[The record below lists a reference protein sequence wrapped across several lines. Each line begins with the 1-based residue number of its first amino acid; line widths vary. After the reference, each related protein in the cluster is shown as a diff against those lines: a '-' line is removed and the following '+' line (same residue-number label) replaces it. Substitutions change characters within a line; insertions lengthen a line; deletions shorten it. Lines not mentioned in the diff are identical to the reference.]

1 MMLEMKNKAEFE
13 YALSILSAQLT
24 GLLLDNELA
33 LDESPLSFSLPLLE
47 AQLKL
52 RTVVE
57 SMEEQE

>member
-1 MMLEMKNKAEFE
+1 MLEMKNKAEFE